1 MASPAAK
8 KILIEDFGYQP
19 VDIESKSAYS
29 RAVKETVN
37 KLKLEN
43 PKDPRI
49 KTLQDAVRPS
59 KKRTT
64 KKESTQPKK
73 TKDDAIKFIRGRGT
87 PEPVEPTTPT
97 IPKFGGAKTGAA
109 LTSISQTVNTIKKL
123 VTRQNKFE
131 KEKVSDTREA
141 REKKKRSMA
150 ENLIEGGK
158 KMYGKVANTFGKVLK
173 PVKGIFESIFGF
185 ITKFILGAALMK
197 ILDWFGNPDNK
208 DKISSIFRFLKDFWP
223 VIAAGVIAL
232 MGPIPSFI
240 AAIALITN
248 FLPKII
254 NLVKSIFGLGKDVDK
269 EIKKEEKD
277 YEKNTKGTAFD
288 TDTEE
293 KEQQVKPEETPPEQ
307 QDAEKMNKGG
317 MVPDRGNV
325 TKMNK
330 GGEVPG
336 QGNTDTVPAMLTPG
350 EFVLTKEAVKK
361 VGADT
366 LYGINAAA
374 GGVGK
379 SNDVPRGSSG
389 KPMKKKSTVQ
399 TMMDMGG
406 LNPINNISKSMSNV
420 TNNTSNDMSKSMSN
434 VTNNTSNDMSK
445 SISNVTNNSSSDV
458 TNNKSNVTNNSSS
471 DVTNN
476 KSKVINKT
484 IKTMNMSS
492 GGMTKNMSYMGGGGM
507 TKNSYNSGGMVTN
520 NIGGTSNTQY
530 MKLGGM
536 VKNFI
541 SKTPQARLIKF
552 AAKQIKKS
560 PVGTPV
566 SKVFK
571 KLRTLGAV
579 PPAPSTDMGGDPT
592 LSGETIPKFSVIAPG
607 GRAKEQTLGVR
618 R

>member
-1 MASPAAK
+1 
-8 KILIEDFGYQP
+8 
-19 VDIESKSAYS
+19 
-29 RAVKETVN
+29 
-37 KLKLEN
+37 
-43 PKDPRI
+43 
-49 KTLQDAVRPS
+49 
-59 KKRTT
+59 
-64 KKESTQPKK
+64 
-73 TKDDAIKFIRGRGT
+73 
-87 PEPVEPTTPT
+87 
-97 IPKFGGAKTGAA
+97 
-109 LTSISQTVNTIKKL
+109 
-123 VTRQNKFE
+123 
-131 KEKVSDTREA
+131 
-141 REKKKRSMA
+141 
-150 ENLIEGGK
+150 
-158 KMYGKVANTFGKVLK
+158 
-173 PVKGIFESIFGF
+173 
-185 ITKFILGAALMK
+185 
-197 ILDWFGNPDNK
+197 
-208 DKISSIFRFLKDFWP
+208 
-223 VIAAGVIAL
+223 
-232 MGPIPSFI
+232 
-240 AAIALITN
+240 
-248 FLPKII
+248 
-254 NLVKSIFGLGKDVDK
+254 
-269 EIKKEEKD
+269 
-277 YEKNTKGTAFD
+277 
-288 TDTEE
+288 
-293 KEQQVKPEETPPEQ
+293 
-307 QDAEKMNKGG
+307 
-317 MVPDRGNV
+317 
-325 TKMNK
+325 
-330 GGEVPG
+330 
-336 QGNTDTVPAMLTPG
+336 
-350 EFVLTKEAVKK
+350 
-361 VGADT
+361 
-366 LYGINAAA
+366 
-374 GGVGK
+374 
-379 SNDVPRGSSG
+379 
-389 KPMKKKSTVQ
+389 
-399 TMMDMGG
+399 MMDMGG

>member
-1 MASPAAK
+1 
-8 KILIEDFGYQP
+8 
-19 VDIESKSAYS
+19 
-29 RAVKETVN
+29 
-37 KLKLEN
+37 
-43 PKDPRI
+43 
-49 KTLQDAVRPS
+49 
-59 KKRTT
+59 
-64 KKESTQPKK
+64 
-73 TKDDAIKFIRGRGT
+73 
-87 PEPVEPTTPT
+87 
-97 IPKFGGAKTGAA
+97 
-109 LTSISQTVNTIKKL
+109 
-123 VTRQNKFE
+123 
-131 KEKVSDTREA
+131 
-141 REKKKRSMA
+141 
-150 ENLIEGGK
+150 
-158 KMYGKVANTFGKVLK
+158 
-173 PVKGIFESIFGF
+173 
-185 ITKFILGAALMK
+185 
-197 ILDWFGNPDNK
+197 
-208 DKISSIFRFLKDFWP
+208 
-223 VIAAGVIAL
+223 
-232 MGPIPSFI
+232 
-240 AAIALITN
+240 
-248 FLPKII
+248 
-254 NLVKSIFGLGKDVDK
+254 
-269 EIKKEEKD
+269 
-277 YEKNTKGTAFD
+277 
-288 TDTEE
+288 
-293 KEQQVKPEETPPEQ
+293 
-307 QDAEKMNKGG
+307 
-317 MVPDRGNV
+317 
-325 TKMNK
+325 
-330 GGEVPG
+330 
-336 QGNTDTVPAMLTPG
+336 
-350 EFVLTKEAVKK
+350 
-361 VGADT
+361 
-366 LYGINAAA
+366 
-374 GGVGK
+374 
-379 SNDVPRGSSG
+379 
-389 KPMKKKSTVQ
+389 
-399 TMMDMGG
+399 MMDMGG

-445 SISNVTNNSSSDV
+445 SI
-458 TNNKSNVTNNSSS
+458 SNVTNNSSS

>member
-29 RAVKETVN
+29 RAVRETVN

-87 PEPVEPTTPT
+87 PEPVEPITPT

-131 KEKVSDTREA
+131 KEKISDTREA

-197 ILDWFGNPDNK
+197 ILDWFGNPANK
-208 DKISSIFRFLKDFWP
+208 DKIQSIFRFLKDFWP

-277 YEKNTKGTAFD
+277 YEKNTRGSTSFD
-288 TDTEE
+288 VKEE
-293 KEQQVKPEETPPEQ
+293 KEQQVKPEAPPEQ
-307 QDAEKMNKGG
+307 QDVEKMNKGG

-458 TNNKSNVTNNSSS
+458 TN
-471 DVTNN
+471 
-476 KSKVINKT
+476 KT
-484 IKTMNMSS
+484 IKTMNMSG

-579 PPAPSTDMGGDPT
+579 PPAPSADMGDPT

>member
-29 RAVKETVN
+29 RAVRETVN

-49 KTLQDAVRPS
+49 KTLQDAVRTS

-73 TKDDAIKFIRGRGT
+73 TTDDAIKFIRGRGT

-141 REKKKRSMA
+141 REKKKRSMT

-420 TNNTSNDMSKSMSN
+420 TNNTSNDMSKS
-434 VTNNTSNDMSK
+434 
-445 SISNVTNNSSSDV
+445 ISNVTNNSSSDV